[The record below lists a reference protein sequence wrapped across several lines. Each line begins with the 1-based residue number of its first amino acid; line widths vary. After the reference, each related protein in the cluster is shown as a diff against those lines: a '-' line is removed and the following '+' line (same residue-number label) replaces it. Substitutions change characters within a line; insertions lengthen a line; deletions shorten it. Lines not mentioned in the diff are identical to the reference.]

1 MSIESRKPALYKGN
15 APRERST
22 CTIKTT
28 NSPIFFATSCGWL
41 LGAQNVLSELARSFV
56 WERLICDGSKFL
68 SKLCFCRFLRASVM
82 SVYEKAAFSNVN
94 HLFHDQDRS
103 CINTIQPAIPVRYT
117 IMGSAV
123 WHGNAAT
130 IGWI

>member
-22 CTIKTT
+22 CTIRTT

-56 WERLICDGSKFL
+56 WERLICDGSNFYL
-68 SKLCFCRFLRASVM
+68 NFVFVGFFEHR
-82 SVYEKAAFSNVN
+82 
-94 HLFHDQDRS
+94 
-103 CINTIQPAIPVRYT
+103 
-117 IMGSAV
+117 
-123 WHGNAAT
+123 
-130 IGWI
+130 